1 MQDLLCFYVVRMQV
15 SSSSLDCIPTE
26 SFSSHVF
33 PFSLVISRESFKLTT
48 TTCKIS
54 PYLSYFTFQV
64 QVQAS
69 RMSSLKFCNLSD
81 TSLQFC
87 YTCGADFE
95 VCHDYLYSFIPIVA
109 YLFSQHK
116 NGRYR
121 CTSGKHPC
129 IYFLKLCWLTNV
141 FSQEMVVRSGMRM
154 LC

>member
-1 MQDLLCFYVVRMQV
+1 MQDLLCFYVVWMQV

-26 SFSSHVF
+26 SFSSHVL
-33 PFSLVISRESFKLTT
+33 PFSLVISRESIQQQP
-48 TTCKIS
+48 CKIS

-69 RMSSLKFCNLSD
+69 RMSSLKFWNLSD

-116 NGRYR
+116 NGKYR

-129 IYFLKLCWLTNV
+129 IYFLNLRWLTYV